1 MRNLR
6 VQEYKQRKAYTLKDL
21 LSNACFMLYKLCVR
35 LCVCMCVRVPVC
47 ACVRACV
54 CVCVRVRVCVVM
66 DLSRHLLK

>member
-35 LCVCMCVRVPVC
+35 LCVCVYVRAC
-47 ACVRACV
+47 ACAWARVCVRACV
-54 CVCVRVRVCVVM
+54 CACVCARVCNYG
-66 DLSRHLLK
+66 SF